1 MAHSD
6 DTDVHTRAFSAEIV
20 EAVWNK
26 ARPISGIDS
35 EDWRHD
41 ACGVPIQHSKYGDTS
56 SKHGWVIDHI
66 KPLAKGGTDDFANL
80 QPLQWGLKR
89 YKGDDYPWQCPLV
102 HRQDV
107 RGPATR
113 ETARVKMRK
122 MPGRS

>member
-1 MAHSD
+1 MARSGG
-6 DTDVHTRAFSAEIV
+6 TDVHGRAFSAEIV

-35 EDWRHD
+35 DDWRHD
-41 ACGVPIQHSKYGDTS
+41 ACGVPIQRSKYGDTS

-66 KPLAKGGTDDFANL
+66 KPVAKGGTDDSTNL

-102 HRQDV
+102 GRQDV
-107 RGPATR
+107 PGPAPR
-113 ETARVKMRK
+113 GTARVKMR
-122 MPGRS
+122 GRS